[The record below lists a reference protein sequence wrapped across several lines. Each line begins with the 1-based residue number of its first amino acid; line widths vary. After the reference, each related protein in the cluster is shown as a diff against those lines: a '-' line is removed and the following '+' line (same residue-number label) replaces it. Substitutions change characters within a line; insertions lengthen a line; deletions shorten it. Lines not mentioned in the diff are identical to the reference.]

1 MSKVAYFECPTGIA
15 GDMCLAALIDAG
27 VPVDYLLDKL
37 QLLGISGE
45 YRFTTSIVKH
55 HGQAATHV
63 DVELVAEQHDH
74 PHEHGGHDLQHDPGH
89 QHDHSGHRNHDH
101 QHDHG
106 HPHDHSGHGSHNHK
120 HDHGHSHNHSGHE
133 DQRHLAVIDK
143 EQHYHSP
150 QRNLPVIS
158 ELIDRANLPLRV
170 TQWSKEVFRQLA
182 IAEGLVHGIAP
193 ELVHF
198 HEVGAVDAIVD
209 IVGTCLGLDY
219 LGIEE
224 IYCSPLPTGGG
235 TVKAAHGVMPVP
247 VPAVLQLWQSRFVP
261 VYHNGID
268 LELVTP
274 TGAALVVA
282 LAKQFG
288 TAPAM
293 QIQKIG
299 LGAGTKQM
307 VLPNILRLWI
317 GETADNQN
325 LEEIWVLETQIDD
338 VNPQVI
344 GYLFDRL
351 LDAGAVDVF
360 TQPVGMKKSRPGV
373 LMTVICHLAQ
383 VTTCET
389 ILFKETTTLGIRRSQ
404 QQRSILPRS
413 LKTVDTEYGK
423 VLVKVATSNLPG
435 NNETWNIQPE
445 FADCAQLAQQH
456 QVPWQRV
463 HDAAKMAV
471 NQAEST

>member
-1 MSKVAYFECPTGIA
+1 MSKVAYFDCPTGIA

-63 DVELVAEQHDH
+63 DVELLTENQDYS
-74 PHEHGGHDLQHDPGH
+74 HEHG
-89 QHDHSGHRNHDH
+89 SHDH

-106 HPHDHSGHGSHNHK
+106 HQHDFSGHGHHNHQHDHEHQHDHSGH
-120 HDHGHSHNHSGHE
+120 DHQHHS
-133 DQRHLAVIDK
+133 AVIDK

-158 ELIDRANLPLRV
+158 ELIDRANLPPRV

-235 TVKAAHGVMPVP
+235 TVKAAHGIMPVP
-247 VPAVLQLWQSRFVP
+247 VPAVLQLWQARSVP
-261 VYHNGID
+261 VYHNGINM
-268 LELVTP
+268 ELVTP

-288 TAPAM
+288 AVPAM
-293 QIQKIG
+293 QLQKIG

-307 VLPNILRLWI
+307 ALPNILRLWI
-317 GETADNQN
+317 GETADNQA

-373 LMTVICHLAQ
+373 LLTAICHLAQ
-383 VTTCET
+383 ITICET
-389 ILFKETTTLGIRRSQ
+389 ILFKETTTLGIRRSL
-404 QQRSILPRS
+404 QQRSVLPRS
-413 LKTVDTEYGK
+413 IQTVATEYGQ
-423 VLVKVATSNLPG
+423 VRVKVATSNVFG
-435 NNETWNIQPE
+435 DHEIWNIQPE

-463 HDAAKMAV
+463 HDAAKTAG
-471 NQAEST
+471 NQAKSTELVEKS

>member
-45 YRFTTSIVKH
+45 YRFTTSTVKH
-55 HGQAATHV
+55 HGQAAIHV
-63 DVELVAEQHDH
+63 DVELLAEQHNHDH
-74 PHEHGGHDLQHDPGH
+74 PHEHDP
-89 QHDHSGHRNHDH
+89 
-101 QHDHG
+101 G
-106 HPHDHSGHGSHNHK
+106 HPHDHSGHGNHDHK
-120 HDHGHSHNHSGHE
+120 HDHGHQHEHSGHGH
-133 DQRHLAVIDK
+133 QHHSAVIDK

-158 ELIDRANLPLRV
+158 ELIDRADLPPRV

-235 TVKAAHGVMPVP
+235 TVKAAHGIMPVP
-247 VPAVLQLWQSRFVP
+247 VPAVLQLWQARSVP

-293 QIQKIG
+293 QLQKIG

-317 GETADNQN
+317 GETADNQA

-360 TQPVGMKKSRPGV
+360 TQPVGMKKSRPGILV
-373 LMTVICHLAQ
+373 TAICHLAQ
-383 VTTCET
+383 INICET
-389 ILFKETTTLGIRRSQ
+389 ILFKETPTLGIRRSK

-413 LKTVDTEYGK
+413 IQTVNTRYGQ
-423 VLVKVATSNLPG
+423 VRVKVATSNLPG
-435 NNETWNIQPE
+435 NDEIWNVQPE

-456 QVPWQRV
+456 QVPWQHV
-463 HDAAKMAV
+463 HDAAKIAA
-471 NQAEST
+471 NQAQST

>member
-27 VPVDYLLDKL
+27 VPIDYLLDKL
-37 QLLGISGE
+37 QLLGLSGE

-63 DVELVAEQHDH
+63 NVELLAEHHSHDHQHDPEHQHDH
-74 PHEHGGHDLQHDPGH
+74 SGQGSHGH
-89 QHDHSGHRNHDH
+89 QHDHSGHGDH
-101 QHDHG
+101 E
-106 HPHDHSGHGSHNHK
+106 HK
-120 HDHGHSHNHSGHE
+120 HDHGHQHDS
-133 DQRHLAVIDK
+133 AVIDK

-158 ELIDRANLPLRV
+158 ELIDRANLPPRV
-170 TQWSKEVFRQLA
+170 AQWSKEVFRQLA

-224 IYCSPLPTGGG
+224 IYCSALPTGGG

-247 VPAVLQLWQSRFVP
+247 VPAVLQLWQSRSVP
-261 VYHNGID
+261 IYDNGIN

-282 LAKQFG
+282 LAQQFG
-288 TAPAM
+288 AAPAM
-293 QIQKIG
+293 QLQKIG
-299 LGAGTKQM
+299 LGAGTKHM
-307 VLPNILRLWI
+307 ALPNILRLWI
-317 GETADNQN
+317 GETANNQA

-344 GYLFDRL
+344 GYLFDQL
-351 LDAGAVDVF
+351 LNAGAVDVF
-360 TQPVGMKKSRPGV
+360 TQPVGMKKSRPGI
-373 LMTVICHLAQ
+373 LMTAICHLAQ
-383 VTTCET
+383 ITICET
-389 ILFKETTTLGIRRSQ
+389 ILFKETTTLGIRRSK
-404 QQRSILPRS
+404 QQRSVLPRTIQ
-413 LKTVDTEYGK
+413 TVKTEYGT
-423 VLVKVATSNLPG
+423 VRVKVATSNLSG
-435 NNETWNIQPE
+435 NHEIWNTQPE

-463 HDAAKMAV
+463 YDAAKITA
-471 NQAEST
+471 NQAQSI

>member
-55 HGQAATHV
+55 HGQVATHV
-63 DVELVAEQHDH
+63 DVELLAEQQEHSHDH
-74 PHEHGGHDLQHDPGH
+74 GHS
-89 QHDHSGHRNHDH
+89 HDHSGHGSHDH

-106 HPHDHSGHGSHNHK
+106 HSHEHSEHRSHEHPQPLSQGGRGEP
-120 HDHGHSHNHSGHE
+120 DHE
-133 DQRHLAVIDK
+133 DQHHSAVIDK

-158 ELIDRANLPLRV
+158 ELIDRANLPPRV

-182 IAEGLVHGIAP
+182 IAEGLVHGIVP

-235 TVKAAHGVMPVP
+235 TVKAAHGIMPVP
-247 VPAVLQLWQSRFVP
+247 VPAVLQLWQARSVP

-288 TAPAM
+288 TAPSM
-293 QIQKIG
+293 QLQKIG
-299 LGAGTKQM
+299 LGAGTKHM

-317 GETADNQN
+317 GETADNQA

-360 TQPVGMKKSRPGV
+360 TQPVGMKKSRPGILV
-373 LMTVICHLAQ
+373 TAICHLAQ
-383 VTTCET
+383 INICET
-389 ILFKETTTLGIRRSQ
+389 ILFKETPTLGIRRSK

-413 LKTVDTEYGK
+413 IQTVNTRYGQ
-423 VLVKVATSNLPG
+423 VRVKVATSNLPG
-435 NNETWNIQPE
+435 NDEIWNVQPE

-456 QVPWQRV
+456 QVPWQHV
-463 HDAAKMAV
+463 HDAAKIAA
-471 NQAEST
+471 NQAQST

>member
-45 YRFTTSIVKH
+45 YRFTTSTVKH
-55 HGQAATHV
+55 HGQAAIHV
-63 DVELVAEQHDH
+63 DVELLAEQHNHDH
-74 PHEHGGHDLQHDPGH
+74 PHEHDP
-89 QHDHSGHRNHDH
+89 
-101 QHDHG
+101 G
-106 HPHDHSGHGSHNHK
+106 HPHDHSGHKSHDHK
-120 HDHGHSHNHSGHE
+120 HDHGHQHEHSGHGH
-133 DQRHLAVIDK
+133 QHHSAVIDK

-158 ELIDRANLPLRV
+158 ELIDRADLPPRV

-235 TVKAAHGVMPVP
+235 TVKAAHGIMPVP
-247 VPAVLQLWQSRFVP
+247 VPAVLQLWQARSVP

-293 QIQKIG
+293 QLQKIG

-317 GETADNQN
+317 GETADNQA

-360 TQPVGMKKSRPGV
+360 TQPVGMKKSRPGILV
-373 LMTVICHLAQ
+373 TAICHLAQ
-383 VTTCET
+383 INICET
-389 ILFKETTTLGIRRSQ
+389 ILFKETPTLGIRRSK

-413 LKTVDTEYGK
+413 IQTVDTRYGQ
-423 VLVKVATSNLPG
+423 VRVKVATSNLPD
-435 NNETWNIQPE
+435 NNEIWNIQPE

-463 HDAAKMAV
+463 HDAAKIAA
-471 NQAEST
+471 NQAQST

>member
-1 MSKVAYFECPTGIA
+1 MSKVAYFDCPTGIA

-27 VPVDYLLDKL
+27 VPVDYLLNKL
-37 QLLGISGE
+37 QLLGISDE
-45 YRFTTSIVKH
+45 YRFKTSIVQH
-55 HGQAATHV
+55 HGQAATHI
-63 DVELVAEQHDH
+63 DVELLAEQQDH
-74 PHEHGGHDLQHDPGH
+74 SEHG
-89 QHDHSGHRNHDH
+89 NHDH

-106 HPHDHSGHGSHNHK
+106 HSQDHSGHGSHDHQ
-120 HDHGHSHNHSGHE
+120 HDHGHQHHATAIN
-133 DQRHLAVIDK
+133 K

-150 QRNLPVIS
+150 QRNLPIIS
-158 ELIDRANLPLRV
+158 ELIDRANLPPRV

-235 TVKAAHGVMPVP
+235 TVKAAHGIMPVP
-247 VPAVLQLWQSRFVP
+247 VPAVLQLWQARSVP
-261 VYHNGID
+261 VYHNGIN

-288 TAPAM
+288 DAPAM
-293 QIQKIG
+293 QLYKVG
-299 LGAGTKQM
+299 LGAGTKHM
-307 VLPNILRLWI
+307 ILPNILRLWI
-317 GETADNQN
+317 GETANNQA

-344 GYLFDRL
+344 GYLFDQL
-351 LDAGAVDVF
+351 LTAGAVDVF
-360 TQPVGMKKSRPGV
+360 TQPIGMKKSRPGILV
-373 LMTVICHLAQ
+373 TAICHLAQ
-383 VTTCET
+383 INICET

-413 LKTVDTEYGK
+413 IQTVDTKYGQ
-423 VLVKVATSNLPG
+423 VRVKVATSNLPG
-435 NNETWNIQPE
+435 SNEIWNIQPE
-445 FADCAQLAQQH
+445 FADCAQLAQQQ
-456 QVPWQRV
+456 QVPWQHV
-463 HDAAKMAV
+463 HDAAKIAAD
-471 NQAEST
+471 QAQST

>member
-63 DVELVAEQHDH
+63 DVELLAELHDH
-74 PHEHGGHDLQHDPGH
+74 PHEHGHQHEHSGSGSHDHPHDHGH
-89 QHDHSGHRNHDH
+89 QHEHSGYGSHDH
-101 QHDHG
+101 QHNHG
-106 HPHDHSGHGSHNHK
+106 HQHEHSEPGSHGHQHN
-120 HDHGHSHNHSGHE
+120 HGHQHQS
-133 DQRHLAVIDK
+133 AVIDK

-150 QRNLPVIS
+150 QRNLPIIS
-158 ELIDRANLPLRV
+158 ELIDRANLPPRV

-182 IAEGLVHGIAP
+182 IAEGIVHGIAP

-247 VPAVLQLWQSRFVP
+247 VPAVLQLWQARSVP
-261 VYHNGID
+261 VYSNGIN

-288 TAPAM
+288 AAPAM
-293 QIQKIG
+293 QLQKIG

-307 VLPNILRLWI
+307 TLPNILRLWI
-317 GETADNQN
+317 GETADSSA

-338 VNPQVI
+338 ANPQVI

-351 LDAGAVDVF
+351 LAAGAVDVF
-360 TQPVGMKKSRPGV
+360 TQPVGMKKSRPGI
-373 LMTVICHLAQ
+373 LLTAICHSAQ
-383 VTTCET
+383 ITVCET
-389 ILFKETTTLGIRRSQ
+389 IIFKETPTLGIRRSL
-404 QQRSILPRS
+404 QQRSILPRTIQNVQT
-413 LKTVDTEYGK
+413 KYGL
-423 VLVKVATSNLPG
+423 VRVKVATSNQPG
-435 NNETWNIQPE
+435 DHEVWNIQPE

-456 QVPWQRV
+456 QVPWQHV
-463 HDAAKMAV
+463 HNAAQIAA
-471 NQAEST
+471 QS